1 MTFGLYITHPQVRI
15 DPDIPVP
22 RWGLSDLGAARAREA
37 AKSDWA
43 RTLGRIV
50 SSDEVK
56 AIETA
61 EILSLAS
68 GISIEIAEDTH
79 ENDRSAT
86 GFLPPPQFEDA
97 ANWFFA
103 HPEESFKGW
112 ERAVDAQRR
121 IVSAVAR
128 ILADHDPQRADRL
141 RRPWRCWNAVEMPP
155 RRLADRPRPGPA
167 GGRRKSLL
175 LHPCGSD
182 CLMRLDAHRKMGR
195 VSGMNARDRLIVGLD
210 IPTIGDAEKMVA
222 TLGDT
227 VSFYKIGYQL
237 VFAGGLELARDLA
250 KDGKKVFL
258 DMKLL
263 DIDNTVAKGV
273 ENIVKMGMTMLT
285 LHAYPKAMRA
295 AVEAARGSDLCLL
308 AVTVLTSMD
317 ETDLVDAGYEYDPH
331 TLVLRRSEQ
340 ALAAGMGGIVCSAE
354 ESAAV
359 RKIVGPDMAI
369 VTPGIRP
376 AGSEAGDQKRVM
388 TPSDAL
394 RAGSS
399 HLVVARPIVKAAD
412 PKAAAQAILAEMQ
425 GAL

>member
-1 MTFGLYITHPQVRI
+1 
-15 DPDIPVP
+15 
-22 RWGLSDLGAARAREA
+22 
-37 AKSDWA
+37 
-43 RTLGRIV
+43 
-50 SSDEVK
+50 
-56 AIETA
+56 
-61 EILSLAS
+61 
-68 GISIEIAEDTH
+68 
-79 ENDRSAT
+79 
-86 GFLPPPQFEDA
+86 
-97 ANWFFA
+97 
-103 HPEESFKGW
+103 
-112 ERAVDAQRR
+112 
-121 IVSAVAR
+121 
-128 ILADHDPQRADRL
+128 
-141 RRPWRCWNAVEMPP
+141 
-155 RRLADRPRPGPA
+155 
-167 GGRRKSLL
+167 
-175 LHPCGSD
+175 
-182 CLMRLDAHRKMGR
+182 
-195 VSGMNARDRLIVGLD
+195 MNARDRLIVGLD
-210 IPTIGDAEKMVA
+210 IPTIGEAEKMVSA
-222 TLGDT
+222 LGDT

-295 AVEAARGSDLCLL
+295 AVEAAKGSDLCLL

-399 HLVVARPIVKAAD
+399 HLVVGRPIVMAPD

-425 GAL
+425 GVL